1 MLAQPGRACIQAVA
15 RPADNKVFTC
25 ALPMAAFSRPAVLL
39 LGLMLGLL
47 QPAQAQTTLREQE
60 IAQCQP
66 QEVATWGDGRDRRVA
81 AAQLLLAYRHDDAP
95 PWFCPAQV
103 LGVVQ
108 RAAQAWSACGIGV
121 QVQAVAPGAR
131 VPPGAVLVLWSD
143 AAAGGNFGLANLG
156 THSLALG
163 PAAFRALNQ
172 RNPAHPA
179 ADTLQMVVSHEMGH
193 FFGLMAHSRRCV
205 DVMSYYDNGRGE
217 RCFTREGGMPAT
229 RGDYRA
235 LLPTACDIAR
245 CRALNAPP
253 LAATLGAR

>member
-1 MLAQPGRACIQAVA
+1 MIPLPDVARRLATLAMLAVSTLA
-15 RPADNKVFTC
+15 T
-25 ALPMAAFSRPAVLL
+25 
-39 LGLMLGLL
+39 
-47 QPAQAQTTLREQE
+47 PAQAQSPTSLREQE

-66 QEVATWGDGRDRRVA
+66 SEVATWGDGRDRRAVA
-81 AAQLLLAYRHDDAP
+81 GSLLLAYRHDDAP
-95 PWFCPAQV
+95 GWFSPAQV

-108 RAAQAWSACGIGV
+108 RAAQAWSGCGVAV
-121 QVQAVAPGAR
+121 QVQAVEPGGR

-143 AAAGGNFGLANLG
+143 GAAGGNFGLANLG

-163 PAAFRALNQ
+163 PAAFRLLHQ

-205 DVMSYYDNGRGE
+205 DVMSYYDNGKGE
-217 RCFTREGGMPAT
+217 HCFTRDGPMPAT

-245 CRALNAPP
+245 CRALNGTPA
-253 LAATLGAR
+253 LAGRGQ

>member
-1 MLAQPGRACIQAVA
+1 MPLPFQRLPLRPLLRACVALVPMLAG
-15 RPADNKVFTC
+15 
-25 ALPMAAFSRPAVLL
+25 AVLAR
-39 LGLMLGLL
+39 
-47 QPAQAQTTLREQE
+47 QPPAAATELPLRAQE

-66 QEVATWGDGRDRRVA
+66 QEVATWGDGQDRRAVA
-81 AAQLLLAYRHDDAP
+81 GSLVLAYRHDEAP
-95 PWFCPAQV
+95 PWFSATQV
-103 LGVVQ
+103 LDVVQ

-121 QVQAVAPGAR
+121 QVQVVPPGGR
-131 VPPGAVLVLWSD
+131 PTPGAVLVLWSD
-143 AAAGGNFGLANLG
+143 AAAGGNFGLANLA

-163 PAAFRALNQ
+163 PAAFRLLNQ

-205 DVMSYYDNGRGE
+205 DVMSYYDNGKGE
-217 RCFTREGGMPAT
+217 RCFTREGAMPPM

-245 CRALNAPP
+245 CRALNAP
-253 LAATLGAR
+253 GALSQR

>member
-1 MLAQPGRACIQAVA
+1 MTRLLRLLPLLPFLRRLAVQLGACLLAAASAHAQP
-15 RPADNKVFTC
+15 
-25 ALPMAAFSRPAVLL
+25 S
-39 LGLMLGLL
+39 
-47 QPAQAQTTLREQE
+47 LRDQE
-60 IAQCQP
+60 IAQCLP
-66 QEVATWGDGRDRRVA
+66 NEVATWGDGQDRPVA
-81 AAQLLLAYRHDDAP
+81 AGALLLAYRHDDAP
-95 PWFCPAQV
+95 AWFSAPQV
-103 LGVVQ
+103 LATVQ

-143 AAAGGNFGLANLG
+143 GAAGGNFGLANLR
-156 THSLALG
+156 TYSLALG
-163 PAAFRALNQ
+163 PAAFRLLNQ

-205 DVMSYYDNGRGE
+205 DVMSYYDNGKGE
-217 RCFTREGGMPAT
+217 RCVTRDGGMPAW

-245 CRALNAPP
+245 CRAVNASV
-253 LAATLGAR
+253 LAAAPRVP

>member
-1 MLAQPGRACIQAVA
+1 MP
-15 RPADNKVFTC
+15 
-25 ALPMAAFSRPAVLL
+25 AAFRLAALL
-39 LGLMLGLL
+39 LMALL
-47 QPAQAQTTLREQE
+47 LLPAQAQTALRAQE

-66 QEVATWGDGRDRRVA
+66 QEVATWGDGRDRRAAGLVA
-81 AAQLLLAYRHDDAP
+81 GSLLLAYRHDDAP
-95 PWFCPAQV
+95 PWFSPAQV
-103 LGVVQ
+103 LAVVQ
-108 RAAQAWSACGIGV
+108 RAAQAWSACGVGV
-121 QVQAVAPGAR
+121 QVQAVEPGAR
-131 VPPGAVLVLWSD
+131 VPAGAVLVLWSD

-163 PAAFRALNQ
+163 PAAFRMLNQ

-217 RCFTREGGMPAT
+217 RCFTREGGMPPT

-245 CRALNAPP
+245 CRALNEPPAPP
-253 LAATLGAR
+253 LATLTTR

>member
-1 MLAQPGRACIQAVA
+1 MPLPHRQLRSLLRLA
-15 RPADNKVFTC
+15 
-25 ALPMAAFSRPAVLL
+25 ALAGALLAAA
-39 LGLMLGLL
+39 
-47 QPAQAQTTLREQE
+47 AQAQTSLRAQE
-60 IAQCQP
+60 IAQCLP
-66 QEVATWGDGRDRRVA
+66 NEVATWGDGQDRPAV
-81 AAQLLLAYRHDDAP
+81 AAQLLLAYRHDEAP
-95 PWFCPAQV
+95 PWFSAPQV

-108 RAAQAWSACGIGV
+108 HAAQAWSACGVGV
-121 QVQAVAPGAR
+121 QVQALEAGAK

-143 AAAGGNFGLANLG
+143 AAAGGNFGLANLR

-163 PAAFRALNQ
+163 PAAFRLLNQ

-179 ADTLQMVVSHEMGH
+179 GDTLQMVVSHEMGH

-217 RCFTREGGMPAT
+217 RCFTRSGAMPAGRGGDRGDYRGDDRGDDRGDY

-245 CRALNAPP
+245 CRALNGKL
-253 LAATLGAR
+253 LAGTRLQ